1 MANETRQPA
10 DLLVTHS
17 VVHTLDAEKRVFT
30 NGALAVC
37 DGVIAAVGETSDL
50 ERRFDPAHTRKAN
63 GLHLIPGL
71 VNTHNHLFQVFART
85 KGKDLRFID
94 WVEGAVRPLIN
105 QLDEE
110 ACYLAAAIGCLEAIR
125 SGTTT
130 ILDYMYVANRP
141 GLCDGVLKAFD
152 DIGLRGILG
161 RGFNTMEQMPWGAP
175 STSYEPV
182 DSALRDLE
190 RLQQITKSN
199 PRLSIAL
206 APGVNWSMSAEG
218 VAASVELQR
227 QGMLVTLH
235 LQENELDDEYS
246 LKMFGQRAVPFLAD
260 AGLLGPTFL
269 AVHAVQMPPEDMALF
284 IEHDVAV
291 SHNPAS
297 NMILGSGVAR
307 VTEMLNAGL
316 RVGLATDGA
325 ASNDSQSMI
334 EAMKLAALLQ
344 KGFLRDTS
352 ALGAQQALEMATRIG
367 ADAIGMGSLT
377 GSLEVGKQADF
388 VLLDMNQPNTF
399 PVADFAAALVY
410 AGEPGNVT
418 AVAVDG
424 KFIYD
429 GGQFTHVDQT
439 ALMRR
444 AWDKFRKIE
453 AHISGE

>member
-1 MANETRQPA
+1 MVNENRQPV
-10 DLLVTHS
+10 DLLVTHA
-17 VVHTLDAEKRVFT
+17 VMHTLGAEKRVFAD
-30 NGALAVC
+30 GALAVHA
-37 DGVIAAVGETSDL
+37 GEIVAVGETADL
-50 ERRFDPAHTRKAN
+50 ERRFEALQIRNAK

-71 VNTHNHLFQVFART
+71 VNTHNHLFQVFARA

-105 QLDEE
+105 YLDEE
-110 ACYLAAAIGCLEAIR
+110 ACYLAAMIGCLEAIR

-141 GLCDGVLKAFD
+141 GLCDGILRAFD
-152 DIGLRGILG
+152 EVGLRGILG
-161 RGFNTMEQMPWGAP
+161 RGFNTMKTMPWGSP

-182 DSALRDLE
+182 DSALADLA
-190 RLQQITKSN
+190 RLQRIVKPN

-297 NMILGSGVAR
+297 NMILGSGVAK
-307 VTEMLNAGL
+307 VTEMLASGL

-325 ASNDSQSMI
+325 ASNDSQNMI

-352 ALGAQQALEMATRIG
+352 ALGAQQTLEMATRIG
-367 ADAIGMGSLT
+367 ASAVGMGDLT
-377 GSLEVGKQADF
+377 GSLEAGKRADF
-388 VLLDMNQPNTF
+388 VLLDMDRPNTF

-410 AGEPGNVT
+410 AGEPGNVDS
-418 AVAVDG
+418 VAVDG
-424 KFIYD
+424 EFIFD
-429 GGQFTHVDQT
+429 RGAFTRVDQGV
-439 ALMRR
+439 LLRQ
-444 AWDKFRKIE
+444 AWEKMGQIE
-453 AHISGE
+453 KTLNQ